1 LFINNSLRGFYHY
14 VDLSRAN
21 GLSETYSMNPGVHPD
36 LLMSGLPDDALA
48 DIGFQE

>member
-1 LFINNSLRGFYHY
+1 
-14 VDLSRAN
+14 
-21 GLSETYSMNPGVHPD
+21 MNPGVHPD